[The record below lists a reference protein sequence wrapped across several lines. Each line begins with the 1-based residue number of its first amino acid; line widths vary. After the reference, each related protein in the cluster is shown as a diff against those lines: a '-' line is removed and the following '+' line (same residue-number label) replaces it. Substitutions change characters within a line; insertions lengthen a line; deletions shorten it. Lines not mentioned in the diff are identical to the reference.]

1 MKIEK
6 AGWIAA
12 AVLAGGIVIAGF
24 GQATQKT
31 GIVDVEKVFNES
43 TLAKNQSESLRTM
56 GTARQSVLEFL
67 QTYQHMKPEDA
78 TKFKELT
85 IKTAALSAPEKA
97 ELERIKNESQAAE
110 AKYRELVTKAS
121 PTPDELKQVE
131 DFNRRKDA
139 VGDLF
144 QQWNTDFRQ
153 EVDAKNASLRAD
165 VLGKVRQAISKVG
178 REQGYSVIFDANVA
192 PYAANDITDDALK
205 AVNAMK

>member
-1 MKIEK
+1 MNTQK

-12 AVLAGGIVIAGF
+12 AVLAGGIVTVGF
-24 GQATQKT
+24 NQATKT

-43 TLAKNQSESLRTM
+43 TLAKNQSESLRAM

-85 IKTAALSAPEKA
+85 IKTAALTAPEKA

-110 AKYRELVTKAS
+110 TKYRELVTKTP
-121 PTPDELKQVE
+121 PTPEELKQVE

-144 QQWNTDFRQ
+144 QQWNAEFRQ

-165 VLGKVRQAISKVG
+165 VLGKVRIAIAKVG

-192 PYAANDITDDALK
+192 PYAANDVTEDALK